1 MNKIFGALR
10 QLFLLGVMVLSAESY
25 AVASGGNQQ
34 SIGEKVIPAEGVFVK
49 PKLKSDSC
57 GEPIYPAISKRNN
70 EEGKVGVQLWINES
84 GNVVTVKVAVSSG
97 FPALDEGA
105 IAFLSRCKFEP
116 ATQNGLPIAVW
127 YPLNHRWT
135 LADSPDQKPVA
146 TGDYSFE
153 DTTKSVNLTTYMR
166 EACSNYVSGFN
177 NSETQDYE
185 PLGVKKLTESDVCSC
200 VEKRTKADMYLKLLA
215 VDPAPDVTKIM
226 DEEKFG
232 IYLSRKMTV
241 ILMQCTAKSIDETI
255 AKLDPLRKQ

>member
-34 SIGEKVIPAEGVFVK
+34 SIGKKVIAAEDVIVK

-127 YPLNHRWT
+127 FPLNHRWT
-135 LADSPDQKPVA
+135 LADSPDQKPA
-146 TGDYSFE
+146 PIGDYNFE
-153 DTTKSVNLTTYMR
+153 DTAKSMNLVTHMR
-166 EACSNYVSGFN
+166 EACGNYVSGFN

-185 PLGVKKLTESDVCSC
+185 PLGIKKLTENEICSC
-200 VEKRTKADMYLKLLA
+200 VEKRTKADDYLKLLA
-215 VDPAPDVTKIM
+215 VDPAPDLIKIM
-226 DEEKFG
+226 DEERFG
-232 IYLSRKMTV
+232 VYLSRKMTV

-255 AKLDPLRKQ
+255 AKLDPRKKQ